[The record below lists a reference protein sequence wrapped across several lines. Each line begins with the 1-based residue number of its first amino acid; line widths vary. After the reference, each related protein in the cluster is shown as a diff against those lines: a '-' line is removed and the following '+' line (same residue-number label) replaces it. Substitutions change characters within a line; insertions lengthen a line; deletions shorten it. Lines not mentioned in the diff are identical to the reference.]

1 MSDGLRLNSLAS
13 APDAQSNFAVALLQ
27 PRQKRDVLLAAL
39 KVLAKYPNPAA
50 REPIRQLFEHFS
62 ADGRKRD
69 PGAFTRRAVLDAWR
83 PIALSVDVPLILQ
96 AVNTYEFLPPGFKED
111 AILLRTGALLILNE
125 LDDTLAGFQATR
137 LLVDGFSDPMSGEP
151 ALTAVRV
158 LASQEQTLPLYLY
171 AMQASNATLGA
182 TLPEVVSEC
191 LRSLT
196 RAPAALIPGII
207 ARHGKAESAVIRI
220 GLCDLLIGHEAGA
233 QAPLAS
239 QAVAYLGDALT
250 TMPDLAAY
258 RYLVIAMLTARR
270 AELAA
275 AVLQTARLETHRGR
289 IAVLLEL
296 LDLFATNPEIAAL
309 AEQLRLRR

>member
-13 APDAQSNFAVALLQ
+13 APDAQSDFAVSLLQ

-50 REPIRQLFEHFS
+50 RESIRQLFEYFS

-83 PIALSVDVPLILQ
+83 HVVLPADVPLILQ

-111 AILLRTGALLILNE
+111 AILLRTGALMILNE

-171 AMQASNATLGA
+171 AMQANEAALVAS
-182 TLPEVVSEC
+182 LPEVVSEC

-196 RAPAALIPGII
+196 RAPAELIPGII
-207 ARHGKAESAVIRI
+207 ARHGKAESAIIRI
-220 GLCDLLIGHEAGA
+220 GLCDLLIGHEAGV
-233 QAPLAS
+233 QAPLAP
-239 QAVAYLGDALT
+239 QAVAYLVDALT

-258 RYLVIAMLTARR
+258 RYLVIAMLTSRR
-270 AELAA
+270 AELTA
-275 AVLQTARLETHRGR
+275 AVLQTVRLEAHRGR
-289 IAVLLEL
+289 IGVMLEVF
-296 LDLFATNPEIAAL
+296 DLFSANPEIATL

>member
-13 APDAQSNFAVALLQ
+13 APDAQSDFAVSLLQ

-83 PIALSVDVPLILQ
+83 HVALPADVPLILQ

-171 AMQASNATLGA
+171 AMQANEAA
-182 TLPEVVSEC
+182 IPEVVSEC

-207 ARHGKAESAVIRI
+207 ARHGKAESAIIRI

-239 QAVAYLGDALT
+239 QAVAYLADALT

-258 RYLVIAMLTARR
+258 RYLVIAMLTSRR
-270 AELAA
+270 AELTA

-289 IAVLLEL
+289 IGVLLEV
-296 LDLFATNPEIAAL
+296 LDLFAANPEIAAL
-309 AEQLRLRR
+309 AEQLRQRR

>member
-13 APDAQSNFAVALLQ
+13 APDAQSDFAVSLLQ

-39 KVLAKYPNPAA
+39 KVLAKNPNPAA

-83 PIALSVDVPLILQ
+83 PVALPADVPLILQ

-171 AMQASNATLGA
+171 AMQASEAA
-182 TLPEVVSEC
+182 IPEVVSEC

-196 RAPAALIPGII
+196 
-207 ARHGKAESAVIRI
+207 ARPPR
-220 GLCDLLIGHEAGA
+220 
-233 QAPLAS
+233 
-239 QAVAYLGDALT
+239 
-250 TMPDLAAY
+250 
-258 RYLVIAMLTARR
+258 
-270 AELAA
+270 
-275 AVLQTARLETHRGR
+275 
-289 IAVLLEL
+289 
-296 LDLFATNPEIAAL
+296 
-309 AEQLRLRR
+309 

>member
-13 APDAQSNFAVALLQ
+13 APDAQSDFAVSLLQ

-39 KVLAKYPNPAA
+39 KVLAKHPNSAA

-83 PIALSVDVPLILQ
+83 HVALPADVPLILQ

-137 LLVDGFSDPMSGEP
+137 LLVDGFSDPMSAEP

-171 AMQASNATLGA
+171 AMQANESAI
-182 TLPEVVSEC
+182 PEVVSEC

-207 ARHGKAESAVIRI
+207 ARHGKAESAIIRI

-233 QAPLAS
+233 QAPLTQ
-239 QAVAYLGDALT
+239 QAVVYLANSLT
-250 TMPDLAAY
+250 TMPDLAAF
-258 RYLVIAMLTARR
+258 RYLVIAMLTSRR
-270 AELAA
+270 SELTAV
-275 AVLQTARLETHRGR
+275 VLQTARLETHRGR
-289 IAVLLEL
+289 IGVLLEVF
-296 LDLFATNPEIAAL
+296 DLFAANPEIAAL
-309 AEQLRLRR
+309 AEQLRQRR

>member
-13 APDAQSNFAVALLQ
+13 APDAQSDFAVSLLQ

-39 KVLAKYPNPAA
+39 KVLAKNPNPAA

-83 PIALSVDVPLILQ
+83 HVALPADVPLILQ

-171 AMQASNATLGA
+171 AMQANEAA
-182 TLPEVVSEC
+182 IPEVVSEC

-207 ARHGKAESAVIRI
+207 ARHGKAESAIIRI

-239 QAVAYLGDALT
+239 QAVAYLADALT

-258 RYLVIAMLTARR
+258 RYLVIAMLTSRR
-270 AELAA
+270 LELTA

-289 IAVLLEL
+289 IGVLLEV
-296 LDLFATNPEIAAL
+296 LDLFAANPEIAAL

>member
-1 MSDGLRLNSLAS
+1 MSDALRLNSLAS
-13 APDAQSNFAVALLQ
+13 APNAQSDFAVSLLQ

-39 KVLAKYPNPAA
+39 KVLIKNPTPAA

-69 PGAFTRRAVLDAWR
+69 PGAFMRRAVLDAWR
-83 PIALSVDVPLILQ
+83 PVALPADVPLLLQ

-125 LDDTLAGFQATR
+125 LDDTLAGFEATR

-171 AMQASNATLGA
+171 AMQANDAA
-182 TLPEVVSEC
+182 LPEVVSEC

-196 RAPAALIPGII
+196 GAPAALIPGII
-207 ARHGKAESAVIRI
+207 ARHGKAEKLITMFLHPAFGIRRRTRFAII
-220 GLCDLLIGHEAGA
+220 GRHSGLRPGLQLLGIHETL
-233 QAPLAS
+233 PLR
-239 QAVAYLGDALT
+239 
-250 TMPDLAAY
+250 P
-258 RYLVIAMLTARR
+258 
-270 AELAA
+270 
-275 AVLQTARLETHRGR
+275 
-289 IAVLLEL
+289 
-296 LDLFATNPEIAAL
+296 
-309 AEQLRLRR
+309 

>member
-1 MSDGLRLNSLAS
+1 MSDGLRLNNLAS
-13 APDAQSNFAVALLQ
+13 APDAQSDFAVSLLR

-39 KVLAKYPNPAA
+39 KVLAKHPNPAA

-83 PIALSVDVPLILQ
+83 PVALPADVPLILQ

-171 AMQASNATLGA
+171 AMQANDAA
-182 TLPEVVSEC
+182 LPEVVSEC

-196 RAPAALIPGII
+196 HAPAALIPGII
-207 ARHGKAESAVIRI
+207 ARHGKAESAIIRI
-220 GLCDLLIGHEAGA
+220 GLCDLLISHEAGP
-233 QAPLAS
+233 QAPLMP
-239 QAVAYLGDALT
+239 QAVDYLTDSLT
-250 TMPDLAAY
+250 TMRDLAAY
-258 RYLVIAMLTARR
+258 RYLVIAMLTSRR
-270 AELAA
+270 PELTA
-275 AVLQTARLETHRGR
+275 AVLQTAHLETHRGR
-289 IAVLLEL
+289 IGVLLEVF
-296 LDLFATNPEIAAL
+296 DLFAANPEITAL
-309 AEQLRLRR
+309 AELLRQRR

>member
-13 APDAQSNFAVALLQ
+13 APDAQSDFAVSLLQ

-39 KVLAKYPNPAA
+39 KVLTKYPNPAA

-83 PIALSVDVPLILQ
+83 HVALPADVPLILQ

-125 LDDTLAGFQATR
+125 LDDILAGFQATR

-158 LASQEQTLPLYLY
+158 LASQEQTLPLYFY
-171 AMQASNATLGA
+171 AMQANEAA
-182 TLPEVVSEC
+182 IPEVVSEC
-191 LRSLT
+191 LRSLA

-207 ARHGKAESAVIRI
+207 ARHGKAESAIIRI

-239 QAVAYLGDALT
+239 QAVEYLADSLT

-258 RYLVIAMLTARR
+258 RYLVIAMLTSRR
-270 AELAA
+270 PELAA
-275 AVLQTARLETHRGR
+275 VVLQTARLETHRGR
-289 IAVLLEL
+289 IGVLLEV
-296 LDLFATNPEIAAL
+296 LDLFAGNPEIAAL

>member
-13 APDAQSNFAVALLQ
+13 VPNAQSDFAVSLLQ

-83 PIALSVDVPLILQ
+83 HVALPADVPLILQ
-96 AVNTYEFLPPGFKED
+96 AVYTYEFLPPGFKED
-111 AILLRTGALLILNE
+111 AIMLRTGALLILNE

-171 AMQASNATLGA
+171 AMQANDAALVA

-196 RAPAALIPGII
+196 HAPAALIPGII
-207 ARHGKAESAVIRI
+207 ARHGKAESAIVRI
-220 GLCDLLIGHEAGA
+220 GLCDLLIGHESGV

-239 QAVAYLGDALT
+239 QAVDYLADSLT
-250 TMPDLAAY
+250 AMPDLAAF
-258 RYLVIAMLTARR
+258 RYLVIAMLTSRR
-270 AELAA
+270 PELTA

-289 IAVLLEL
+289 IGVLLEV
-296 LDLFATNPEIAAL
+296 LDLFAANPEIASL
-309 AEQLRLRR
+309 AEQLRQRR

>member
-1 MSDGLRLNSLAS
+1 M
-13 APDAQSNFAVALLQ
+13 
-27 PRQKRDVLLAAL
+27 
-39 KVLAKYPNPAA
+39 
-50 REPIRQLFEHFS
+50 
-62 ADGRKRD
+62 
-69 PGAFTRRAVLDAWR
+69 LDAWR
-83 PIALSVDVPLILQ
+83 HVALPADVPLILQ

-171 AMQASNATLGA
+171 AMQANEAA
-182 TLPEVVSEC
+182 IPEVVSEC

-196 RAPAALIPGII
+196 RTPAALIPGII
-207 ARHGKAESAVIRI
+207 ARHGKAESAIIRI

-239 QAVAYLGDALT
+239 QAVAYLADALT

-258 RYLVIAMLTARR
+258 RYLVIAMLTSRR
-270 AELAA
+270 LELMA

-289 IAVLLEL
+289 IGVLLEV
-296 LDLFATNPEIAAL
+296 LDLFSANPDIAAL
-309 AEQLRLRR
+309 ARDLRLRR

>member
-13 APDAQSNFAVALLQ
+13 VPNAQSDFAVSLLQ

-50 REPIRQLFEHFS
+50 REPIRGLFEHFS

-83 PIALSVDVPLILQ
+83 HVALPADVPLLLQ
-96 AVNTYEFLPPGFKED
+96 AVNTYKFLPPGFKED
-111 AILLRTGALLILNE
+111 AIMLRTGALLILNE

-171 AMQASNATLGA
+171 AMQANDAALVA

-191 LRSLT
+191 LRSLM
-196 RAPAALIPGII
+196 RAPAALIPGIV
-207 ARHGKAESAVIRI
+207 ARHGKAESAIIRI

-233 QAPLAS
+233 QAPFAS
-239 QAVAYLGDALT
+239 QAVAYLTDALT

-258 RYLVIAMLTARR
+258 RYLVIAMLTSRR
-270 AELAA
+270 AELTA

-289 IAVLLEL
+289 IGVLLEV
-296 LDLFATNPEIAAL
+296 LDLFAANPEIAAL

>member
-13 APDAQSNFAVALLQ
+13 VPNAQSDFAVSLLQ

-83 PIALSVDVPLILQ
+83 HVALPADVPLILQ

-111 AILLRTGALLILNE
+111 AIMLRTGALLILNE

-171 AMQASNATLGA
+171 AMQANDAA
-182 TLPEVVSEC
+182 LPEVVSES

-207 ARHGKAESAVIRI
+207 ARHGKAESAIIRI

-239 QAVAYLGDALT
+239 QAVAYLADSLT

-258 RYLVIAMLTARR
+258 RYLVIAMLTSRR
-270 AELAA
+270 PELTA

-289 IAVLLEL
+289 IGVLLEV
-296 LDLFATNPEIAAL
+296 LDLFAANPEIAAL

>member
-1 MSDGLRLNSLAS
+1 
-13 APDAQSNFAVALLQ
+13 
-27 PRQKRDVLLAAL
+27 VLLAAL
-39 KVLAKYPNPAA
+39 KVLARYPNPAA

-83 PIALSVDVPLILQ
+83 HVALPADVPLILQ
-96 AVNTYEFLPPGFKED
+96 VVNTYEFLPPGFKED

-125 LDDTLAGFQATR
+125 LDDTLAGFEATR
-137 LLVDGFSDPMSGEP
+137 LLIDGFSDPMSGEP

-171 AMQASNATLGA
+171 AMQANDAA
-182 TLPEVVSEC
+182 LPEIVSEC

-196 RAPAALIPGII
+196 GAPAALLPGII

-220 GLCDLLIGHEAGA
+220 GLCDLLICHEAGA
-233 QAPLAS
+233 QAAQAP
-239 QAVAYLGDALT
+239 QAVAYLVDALT
-250 TMPDLAAY
+250 SMPDLAAY
-258 RYLVIAMLTARR
+258 RYLVIAMLSSHR
-270 AELAA
+270 AELTA

-289 IAVLLEL
+289 IGVLLEV
-296 LDLFATNPEIAAL
+296 LDLFAANPEIAAL
-309 AEQLRLRR
+309 AEQLRQRR

>member
-13 APDAQSNFAVALLQ
+13 APDAQSDFAVSLLQ

-39 KVLAKYPNPAA
+39 KVLAKHPNPAA

-83 PIALSVDVPLILQ
+83 PVALPADVPLILQ

-171 AMQASNATLGA
+171 AMQANEAA
-182 TLPEVVSEC
+182 IPEVVSEC

-207 ARHGKAESAVIRI
+207 ARHGKAESAIIRI
-220 GLCDLLIGHEAGA
+220 GLCDLLICHEAGT
-233 QAPLAS
+233 QAPLAL
-239 QAVAYLGDALT
+239 QAVAYLADALT

-258 RYLVIAMLTARR
+258 RYLVIAMLTSRR
-270 AELAA
+270 AELTA

-289 IAVLLEL
+289 IGVLLEV
-296 LDLFATNPEIAAL
+296 LDLFAANPEIAAL
-309 AEQLRLRR
+309 AEQLRQRR

>member
-1 MSDGLRLNSLAS
+1 MCCW
-13 APDAQSNFAVALLQ
+13 
-27 PRQKRDVLLAAL
+27 PRS

-83 PIALSVDVPLILQ
+83 HVALPADVPLILQ

-171 AMQASNATLGA
+171 AMQAN
-182 TLPEVVSEC
+182 E
-191 LRSLT
+191 LRS
-196 RAPAALIPGII
+196 RY
-207 ARHGKAESAVIRI
+207 
-220 GLCDLLIGHEAGA
+220 
-233 QAPLAS
+233 AS
-239 QAVAYLGDALT
+239 
-250 TMPDLAAY
+250 
-258 RYLVIAMLTARR
+258 
-270 AELAA
+270 
-275 AVLQTARLETHRGR
+275 
-289 IAVLLEL
+289 
-296 LDLFATNPEIAAL
+296 
-309 AEQLRLRR
+309 

>member
-1 MSDGLRLNSLAS
+1 MSDALRLNSLAS
-13 APDAQSNFAVALLQ
+13 APNAQSDFAVSLLQ
-27 PRQKRDVLLAAL
+27 SRQKRDVLLAAL
-39 KVLAKYPNPAA
+39 KVLVKNPTPAA

-69 PGAFTRRAVLDAWR
+69 PGAFMRRAVLDAWR
-83 PIALSVDVPLILQ
+83 PVALPADVPLLLQ

-125 LDDTLAGFQATR
+125 LDDTLAGFEATR

-171 AMQASNATLGA
+171 AMQASDAALVA

-207 ARHGKAESAVIRI
+207 ARHGKAESAIIRI
-220 GLCDLLIGHEAGA
+220 GLCDLLIGHEAGVPA
-233 QAPLAS
+233 
-239 QAVAYLGDALT
+239 QAVAYLADSLT
-250 TMPDLAAY
+250 TVPDLAAF
-258 RYLVIAMLTARR
+258 RYLVIAMLTPRR
-270 AELAA
+270 PELTA

-289 IAVLLEL
+289 IGVLLEV
-296 LDLFATNPEIAAL
+296 LDLFASNPEIAAL
-309 AEQLRLRR
+309 AEQLRHRR

>member
-13 APDAQSNFAVALLQ
+13 APDAQSDFAVSLLQ

-83 PIALSVDVPLILQ
+83 HVALPADVPLILQ

-171 AMQASNATLGA
+171 AMQANEAA
-182 TLPEVVSEC
+182 IPEVVSEC

-207 ARHGKAESAVIRI
+207 ARHGKAESAIIRI
-220 GLCDLLIGHEAGA
+220 GLCDLLIGHEAGP
-233 QAPLAS
+233 AP
-239 QAVAYLGDALT
+239 QAVAYLADALT

-258 RYLVIAMLTARR
+258 RYLVIAMLTSRR
-270 AELAA
+270 AELTA

-289 IAVLLEL
+289 IGVLLEV
-296 LDLFATNPEIAAL
+296 LDLFAANPEIAAL

>member
-13 APDAQSNFAVALLQ
+13 VPDAQSDFAVSLLQ

-83 PIALSVDVPLILQ
+83 HVALPADVPLLLQ

-171 AMQASNATLGA
+171 AMQANDAA
-182 TLPEVVSEC
+182 LPEVVSEC

-207 ARHGKAESAVIRI
+207 ARHGKAESAIIRI
-220 GLCDLLIGHEAGA
+220 GLCDLLIGHEAGTHA
-233 QAPLAS
+233 
-239 QAVAYLGDALT
+239 QAVAYLADSLT

-258 RYLVIAMLTARR
+258 RYLVIAMLTSRR
-270 AELAA
+270 PELTA

-289 IAVLLEL
+289 IGVLLEV
-296 LDLFATNPEIAAL
+296 LDLFATNPEIASL
-309 AEQLRLRR
+309 TEMLRRPR

>member
-13 APDAQSNFAVALLQ
+13 DPNAQSDFAVSLLQ
-27 PRQKRDVLLAAL
+27 SRQKRDVLLAAL
-39 KVLAKYPNPAA
+39 KVLARSPNSAA

-69 PGAFTRRAVLDAWR
+69 PGAFMRRAVLDAWR
-83 PIALSVDVPLILQ
+83 PVALPADVPLLLQ

-158 LASQEQTLPLYLY
+158 LASQEQLLPLYLY
-171 AMQASNATLGA
+171 AIQANDAA
-182 TLPEVVSEC
+182 IPEVVSEC

-196 RAPAALIPGII
+196 GAPVALLSGII
-207 ARHGKAESAVIRI
+207 ARHGKAESAIIRI
-220 GLCDLLIGHEAGA
+220 GLCDLLIGHQAGA
-233 QAPLAS
+233 QTPLVS
-239 QAVAYLGDALT
+239 QTVDALT
-250 TMPDLAAY
+250 DSLTSMPDLAAF
-258 RYLVIAMLTARR
+258 RYLLIAMLTPRR
-270 AELAA
+270 PELTA
-275 AVLQTARLETHRGR
+275 AVLQTARLETYRGR
-289 IAVLLEL
+289 IGVLLEVFG
-296 LDLFATNPEIAAL
+296 LFSANPEVAAL
-309 AEQLRLRR
+309 AERLRQHR

>member
-13 APDAQSNFAVALLQ
+13 APDAQSDFAVSLLQ

-83 PIALSVDVPLILQ
+83 HVALPADVPLILQ

-171 AMQASNATLGA
+171 AMQANEAA
-182 TLPEVVSEC
+182 I
-191 LRSLT
+191 LRSRLRVLAQPHARARRVDPRHH
-196 RAPAALIPGII
+196 RAPRQSRE
-207 ARHGKAESAVIRI
+207 RHHPHRAVRSADRPR
-220 GLCDLLIGHEAGA
+220 GRGPSTACA
-233 QAPLAS
+233 
-239 QAVAYLGDALT
+239 QAVAYLADALT

-258 RYLVIAMLTARR
+258 RYLVIAMLTSRR
-270 AELAA
+270 PELTA

-289 IAVLLEL
+289 IGVLLEV
-296 LDLFATNPEIAAL
+296 LDLFAANPEIAAL